1 MSTTEAAGRSIT
13 DANDVDNIIIERSD
27 VDEIVHTIHHEQDVL
42 FTWDYE
48 RSRPGLVKL
57 YEKAKKSQWNA
68 STDLDWS
75 TDVDNDRLAALVA
88 HLVRADALILLL
100 GAGIFAAI
108 YWRAGG
114 HFTPDL
120 INITVAGFISVFFV
134 SVYFGL
140 FIAVTAATPG
150 LLWMGL

>member
-75 TDVDNDRLAALVA
+75 TDVDNDRLAADFMQTIARFDTMHEVP
-88 HLVRADALILLL
+88 DAPT
-100 GAGIFAAI
+100 AKWDDKEWTQFAI
-108 YWRAGG
+108 ENQTWTLSQFLHGEQ
-114 HFTPDL
+114 
-120 INITVAGFISVFFV
+120 
-134 SVYFGL
+134 
-140 FIAVTAATPG
+140 
-150 LLWMGL
+150 